1 MALLGAAAARAR
13 HKAAKTFKQTTAA
26 SLFMVCSI
34 DVHHQCGA
42 CPICCV
48 LSLRNNL
55 AVLRGIVVTLFI
67 AKAQDAVRFHM

>member
-13 HKAAKTFKQTTAA
+13 HKAADTFKQTTAA
-26 SLFMVCSI
+26 SLFMACSI
-34 DVHHQCGA
+34 DVHHHSGV

-48 LSLRNNL
+48 LSLRS